1 MKVKFQCDT
10 MDKAG
15 ALHNALLDYVSVPEG
30 MEVNAHITFGGG
42 GNDPGWGV
50 TIEERPKLY
59 TATKKKAPQSEASSR
74 AD

>member
-10 MDKAG
+10 MDNAG

-30 MEVNAHITFGGG
+30 MEVNAKITFGGG
-42 GNDPGWGV
+42 GKDPSWGV
-50 TIEERPKLY
+50 TIEECPI
-59 TATKKKAPQSEASSR
+59 KKKAPQSEASSR